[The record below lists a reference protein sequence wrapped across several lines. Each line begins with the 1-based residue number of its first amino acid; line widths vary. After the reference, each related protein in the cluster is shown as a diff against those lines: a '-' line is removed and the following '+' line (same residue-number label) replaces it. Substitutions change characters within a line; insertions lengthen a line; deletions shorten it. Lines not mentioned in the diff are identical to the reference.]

1 MERAEEVL
9 RFWFG
14 DASDGWTIPPNRQ
27 PKWFGKNHEVD
38 EEIRLRFG
46 PAVEAACEGGFAGW
60 KETPRGRLALVI
72 LLDQFTRHIHRGT
85 PDAFA
90 GDPLALALSLEA
102 LDRGADRELRPIERP
117 FLYLPLEHAEDSHV
131 QQLSVDA
138 FRRLA
143 EEAPAGVRTSYDLFL
158 DYAIQHQVIVDRF
171 GRFPH
176 RNAILGRASTPEE
189 EAFLLQPG
197 SSF

>member
-14 DASDGWTIPPNRQ
+14 DGSDGWSIPPDRQ
-27 PKWFGKNHEVD
+27 PIWFGKDPKVD
-38 EEIRLRFG
+38 DEIRLRFG
-46 PAVEAACEGGFAGW
+46 PAVEVACDGGFGAW
-60 KETPRGRLALVI
+60 KDTPRGRLALVI

-85 PDAFA
+85 PGAFA
-90 GDPLALALSLEA
+90 CDPLALRLSFEA
-102 LDRGADRELRPIERP
+102 VEAGIDRDLRPIERP
-117 FLYLPLEHAEDSHV
+117 FLYLPLEHAEDPAM
-131 QQLSVDA
+131 QALSVKV

-143 EEAPAGVRTSYDLFL
+143 EEAPAEVRKAYDLFL

-176 RNAILGRASTPEE
+176 RNAILGRETTQE
-189 EAFLLQPG
+189 EAEFLLQPG